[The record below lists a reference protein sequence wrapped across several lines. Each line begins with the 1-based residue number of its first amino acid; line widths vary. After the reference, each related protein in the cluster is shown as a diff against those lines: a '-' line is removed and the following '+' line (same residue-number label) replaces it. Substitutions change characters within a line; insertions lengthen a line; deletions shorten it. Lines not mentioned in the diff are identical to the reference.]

1 MPMDVLYPREG
12 LSHWSDALAPPGVI
26 LSPGT
31 GPAADAV
38 PITGAQLRSSILPP
52 RILAYDPHMS

>member
-12 LSHWSDALAPPGVI
+12 LSHWSDALAPPGVT

-38 PITGAQLRSSILPP
+38 PVTGAQAVGPAS
-52 RILAYDPHMS
+52 